1 MDKMSLDEGHRR
13 LCAIHR
19 RSYKASHFGSGL
31 SKGLT
36 GLGLNLLSAVA
47 GLVHQPMQVLFVCCF
62 IIFVITFTIYGH
74 LYLNYIHSDHTVT
87 YQDIGDSEGLMGA
100 TKGLVTG
107 VSKGLVGMVT
117 KPLGKSNLHIF

>member
-1 MDKMSLDEGHRR
+1 MITSVTNLAVSISRNMDKMSLDEGHRR

-47 GLVHQPMQVLFVCCF
+47 GLVHQPMQVIFMFYSISVILLTVILLTVLFMYCLC
-62 IIFVITFTIYGH
+62 H
-74 LYLNYIHSDHTVT
+74 
-87 YQDIGDSEGLMGA
+87 
-100 TKGLVTG
+100 
-107 VSKGLVGMVT
+107 
-117 KPLGKSNLHIF
+117 